1 MKKIKQTKGITLIAL
16 IVTIIILLILS
27 VVTFKIITDDNG
39 IINKSE
45 TAKEES
51 EKAAATETMN
61 LKITNV
67 QISKYAEEQRMPT
80 LKELADNFCEDDDFQ
95 YVQETSEVASLTK
108 ISNNNPT
115 SIYTKLKA
123 YPYEFEIDS
132 TLKLASIDGI
142 KIANNTS
149 NGTDEWNNMNTWEKL
164 LDIGFTLEE
173 IANNEIVLSKALNN
187 ENDIQYMLQ
196 NTETVMPTIV
206 NSKIAMKY
214 IVNTESIKKRIFGDT
229 DENISVNST
238 WISAILNSENAIA
251 ALDETSPIT
260 VPNMTGATTPSG
272 EAKASAETSD
282 HPAHYAFNTNTGM
295 FYYDWLA
302 YGGTNNWIQYRF
314 TSPIL
319 VYKFFMQNQN
329 ANDGMT
335 CSPAE
340 FSLLGSNDGE
350 NWDNLGD
357 YTNNNYSSSAS
368 KTYITKNI
376 SKKYL
381 YYRIFIKTAKMAN
394 GTDSSYTRL
403 LRLQFYGK

>member
-1 MKKIKQTKGITLIAL
+1 MK
-16 IVTIIILLILS
+16 
-27 VVTFKIITDDNG
+27 
-39 IINKSE
+39 
-45 TAKEES
+45 TAEE
-51 EKAAATETMN
+51 KMN
-61 LKITNV
+61 LKITTV
-67 QISKYAEEQRMPT
+67 QIKSYTETQTMPT
-80 LKELADNFCEDDDFQ
+80 LQYLADELCEDNDME
-95 YVQETSEVASLTK
+95 YVHLKQEEQASLEK
-108 ISNNNPT
+108 IT
-115 SIYTKLKA
+115 VGETDSILTKLKE
-123 YPYEFEIDS
+123 YPYEFEIDKD
-132 TLKLASIDGI
+132 LKLASINGN
-142 KIANNTS
+142 KIATNPPSNTDGWS
-149 NGTDEWNNMNTWEKL
+149 NMNTWEKL

-187 ENDIQYMLQ
+187 EADIQYMLQ
-196 NTETVMPTIV
+196 NTETIMPTIV
-206 NSKIAMKY
+206 NSKTAIKY
-214 IVNTESIKKRIFGDT
+214 IVNTENLKKRVFGDT
-229 DENISVNST
+229 DENISVNSI

-251 ALDETSPIT
+251 ALDETNPTT
-260 VPNMTGATTPSG
+260 VPTMTGATSPSG

-302 YGGTNNWIQYRF
+302 SGGTNNWIQYHF

-357 YTNNNYSSSAS
+357 YTNTNYSSAAS
-368 KTYITKNI
+368 KTYTTKNI
-376 SKKYL
+376 SQRYS
-381 YYRIFIKTAKMAN
+381 YYRIFIKTTKMAN